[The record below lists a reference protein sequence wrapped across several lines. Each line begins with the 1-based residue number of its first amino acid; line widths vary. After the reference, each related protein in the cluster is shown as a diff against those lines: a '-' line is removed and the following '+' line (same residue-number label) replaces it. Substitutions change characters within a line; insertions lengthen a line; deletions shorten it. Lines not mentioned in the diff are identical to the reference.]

1 MSTGTIAVPAG
12 RGRRRWMVWMVS
24 SVVAIAV
31 AVLTVAAVTS
41 VISNEPIAEESSVV
55 LPIFAGGPIHPGGW
69 EESPPG
75 YGDTFRESVS
85 QSASGYGRTLGET
98 AHQRG

>member
-1 MSTGTIAVPAG
+1 
-12 RGRRRWMVWMVS
+12 MVWMVGS
-24 SVVAIAV
+24 FVAIAM

-55 LPIFAGGPIHPGGW
+55 LPIFGGGPIHPGGW
-69 EESPPG
+69 EERHAG
-75 YGDTFRESVS
+75 YGDTFRESAAG
-85 QSASGYGRTLGET
+85 QSASGYGRSFGET

>member
-1 MSTGTIAVPAG
+1 MSTGTIAVQAG
-12 RGRRRWMVWMVS
+12 RGRRWWILRLLISLLAVT
-24 SVVAIAV
+24 V
-31 AVLTVAAVTS
+31 AVLALSIMVSVTS
-41 VISNEPIAEESSVV
+41 EGPIAEEPSQV